1 MTLSL
6 HATIERQI
14 ATAEERLRLAMLA
27 SDPDALERLIAPE
40 LIFTNHLG
48 QVFGKAED
56 LQLHRSGQ
64 LTFQSIEWAE
74 RQWIIGPLITVVSA
88 RFKLAGVYQGS
99 PFDADLRY
107 TRVWKLTVP
116 ARWQIVAGHS
126 SAVLA

>member
-6 HATIERQI
+6 QATIERQI
-14 ATAEERLRLAMLA
+14 VTAEERLRLAMLA
-27 SDPDALERLIAPE
+27 SDPDALDRLIAPE

-64 LTFQSIEWAE
+64 LTFQAIESAE
-74 RQWIIGPLITVVSA
+74 RQLMVSPLIAVVSA
-88 RFKLAGVYQGS
+88 RFKLAGIYQGS

-116 ARWQIVAGHS
+116 SVWQVVAGHS
-126 SAVLA
+126 SPVQA

>member
-6 HATIERQI
+6 QATIERQI
-14 ATAEERLRLAMLA
+14 VTAEERLRLAMLA
-27 SDPDALERLIAPE
+27 SDPDALDRLIAPE

-64 LTFQSIEWAE
+64 LMVS
-74 RQWIIGPLITVVSA
+74 PLIAVVSA
-88 RFKLAGVYQGS
+88 RFKLAGIYQGS

-116 ARWQIVAGHS
+116 SVWQVVAGHS
-126 SAVLA
+126 SAVQA